1 MYQIDDKV
9 RIRSLKDMRCEFETP
24 SPQYCGNALIFG
36 YIHFIKSMIPY
47 CGKEFFIKDFYFCNH
62 NIYRLET
69 NCGRELPFAFAEY
82 MFERCGKTLENILK
96 KIWKSWIIK
105 YSFDRRW
112 YCFDTGG

>member
-1 MYQIDDKV
+1 MYQIGDKV
-9 RIRSLKDMRCEFETP
+9 QIRSLKDMRCEFETP

-69 NCGRELPFAFAEY
+69 NCVRELPFAFAEY
-82 MFERCGKTLENILK
+82 MFERCGKNVREYAEEDLEELDNQIF
-96 KIWKSWIIK
+96 I
-105 YSFDRRW
+105 
-112 YCFDTGG
+112 